1 MITLIYFLIG
11 AMVLW
16 FLRQIWPVRSLSYI
30 KARDWVQVKERLNLK
45 MLDVRDA
52 SDYLE
57 EHISGSINISLGRL
71 PFVWQ
76 HELSQDDGVI
86 ILSNTGYHSNKAAR
100 ILRKHGF
107 RNLYTIQGEVWPT
120 GACFQKICAF
130 RGRHCGHRFNH

>member
-1 MITLIYFLIG
+1 M
-11 AMVLW
+11 
-16 FLRQIWPVRSLSYI
+16 RQIWPVRSLSYI
-30 KARDWVQVKERLNLK
+30 NARDWVQAKERLNLK

-76 HELSQDDGVI
+76 HDLSPDDGVI

-107 RNLYTIQGEVWPT
+107 L
-120 GACFQKICAF
+120 ICTQYKAMF
-130 RGRHCGHRFNH
+130 GLHKRVFKKYAHSEEDIVDTDSIISIVGIVSG